1 MSDGKGTNLER
12 LHTAVADM
20 PYDQGQAVR
29 TYLVGSLAACVDP
42 DVWGEALN
50 DALALA
56 AGRTPGTA
64 AT

>member
-1 MSDGKGTNLER
+1 MTGGKGTNLER

-20 PYDQGQAVR
+20 PYHQSLAVR
-29 TYLVGSLAACVDP
+29 TYLVGTLAASVDP
-42 DVWGEALN
+42 DVWSEALN

-56 AGRTPGTA
+56 NGRTPGTA

>member
-1 MSDGKGTNLER
+1 MSAAKGTNLER

-20 PYDQGQAVR
+20 PYDQSQAVR

-42 DVWGEALN
+42 DTWSEALN

-56 AGRTPGTA
+56 NGRTPGTA
-64 AT
+64 T